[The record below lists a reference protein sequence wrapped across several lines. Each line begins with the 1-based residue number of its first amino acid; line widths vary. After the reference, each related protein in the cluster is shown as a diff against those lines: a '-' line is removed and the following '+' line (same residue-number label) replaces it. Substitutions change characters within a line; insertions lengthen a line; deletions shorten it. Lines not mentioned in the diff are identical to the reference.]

1 MTFPVR
7 RRGFSPGV
15 SLFRH
20 HLCLIEIP
28 GKEIGVMGNDAFQ
41 DFTYDVLTA
50 CKPATHLRDE
60 ELKALVAKA
69 AGRFLL

>member
-15 SLFRH
+15 FNDWH
-20 HLCLIEIP
+20 HLGLIEIP

-41 DFTYDVLTA
+41 DFTYDVLTTR
-50 CKPATHLRDE
+50 KPATHLRDE
-60 ELKALVAKA
+60 ELKALIAKA